1 MRMPLPR
8 DRGATRAL
16 VLGLLSLP
24 FGVFAPFA
32 IWAGTRSLG
41 RIRRSSG
48 QLTGGATA
56 LLGLIAGIAGAAL
69 LIFGISYWWLAS

>member
-1 MRMPLPR
+1 MPVAR

-16 VLGLLSLP
+16 ILGLLSLP

-32 IWAGTRSLG
+32 IWAGSRSVW

-48 QLTGGATA
+48 ELTGEANA
-56 LLGLIAGIAGAAL
+56 LLGLIAGIAGAAF
-69 LIFGISYWWLAS
+69 LIFGIFYWWLAS

>member
-1 MRMPLPR
+1 MPPAR

-16 VLGLLSLP
+16 ILGLLSLP
-24 FGVFAPFA
+24 FGVVAPFA

-41 RIRRSSG
+41 RIRRSNG
-48 QLTGGATA
+48 ELTGGANA
-56 LLGLIAGIAGAAL
+56 LLGLIAGIAGAAF